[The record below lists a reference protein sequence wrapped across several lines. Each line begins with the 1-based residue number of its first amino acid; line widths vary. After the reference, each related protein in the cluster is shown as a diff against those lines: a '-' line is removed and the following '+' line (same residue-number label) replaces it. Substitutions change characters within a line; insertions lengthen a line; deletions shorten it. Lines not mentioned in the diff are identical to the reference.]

1 MAPLL
6 KDEAYGM
13 FVDIDGTRTE
23 LDKAA
28 CEAVR
33 STLKVIAGGKLAGG
47 SDPWLTTGQAAEELG
62 VSRRT
67 LTRILDRGEIPYER
81 YGTGHR
87 RLRMSDV
94 LRYRDAESARRKEAL
109 ENLREISYKGG
120 LDDLDMI
127 EGYLAQFGVGE

>member
-94 LRYRDAESARRKEAL
+94 LRYRDAESVRRKEAYAEL
-109 ENLREISYKGG
+109 NETYFDNGM
-120 LDDLDMI
+120 DDLDAI
-127 EGYLAQFGVGE
+127 EEYLSQFK